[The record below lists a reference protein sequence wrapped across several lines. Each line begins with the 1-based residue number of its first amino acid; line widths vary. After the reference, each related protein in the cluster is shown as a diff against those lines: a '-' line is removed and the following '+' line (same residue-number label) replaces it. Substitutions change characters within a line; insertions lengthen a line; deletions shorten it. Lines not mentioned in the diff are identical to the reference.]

1 MKRLT
6 ASPLLACFIAGD
18 FFKGVSDSLIKAPEG
33 QSAELFDLLRN
44 ERLSILAEFDQNLV
58 PWMDTGQLPRGS
70 LKGARTSG
78 FGIPNLDGVGLRTHA
93 EHFPN
98 MTIGACCTSA
108 PDLPSR
114 NGEIK
119 KYCYPDEQ
127 FVFPHAEP
135 PLQMT
140 VNNTI

>member
-1 MKRLT
+1 MT
-6 ASPLLACFIAGD
+6 PNT
-18 FFKGVSDSLIKAPEG
+18 DSLIKVPEG

-44 ERLSILAEFDQNLV
+44 ERLPILAEFDQDLV
-58 PWMDTGQLPRGS
+58 PWIDTGQLPRGS
-70 LKGARTSG
+70 LKGAGSSS
-78 FGIPNLDGVGLRTHA
+78 FGIPNLDGVGRRAHA

-108 PDLPSR
+108 PDLTSR

-119 KYCYPDEQ
+119 KYCYPDKQ
-127 FVFPHAEP
+127 LVFPHAEP

-140 VNNTI
+140 AHNAI